1 MEVSMQVI
9 TIGEALIDFIPNE
22 KDVDLKRVNSFVK
35 HAGGAPANV
44 AAVVAKLGG
53 SSIFLGQVGHDS
65 FGDYLIDQLKSF
77 GVETKYIHQTS
88 KRPTSLAFVSLTAKG
103 ERDFIFYR
111 NPGADELYEPSM
123 LPVKIFDKNI
133 LHFCSVSLMDYPI
146 KDAHLK
152 AIELT
157 RKHNGLVSF
166 DPNIRLALWRD
177 HKKLLNRVFEF
188 LHLADIVK
196 VSQDELAFLTGF
208 DDELV
213 AIKSLFVGFVKVI
226 IVTKGQNGSTL
237 YFKDID
243 AVITHPGFSV
253 DSIDTTGA
261 GDAFMGAFLKQLS
274 ENNLVL
280 NQYNSYDILKV
291 SNAYAALSTTKLG
304 GMENIPSISA
314 LETFLKSNK

>member
-1 MEVSMQVI
+1 MQVI

-22 KDVDLKRVNSFVK
+22 KDVDLKAVNSFVK

-65 FGDYLIDQLKSF
+65 FGDYLIDKLKYF

-88 KRPTSLAFVSLTAKG
+88 RRPTSLAFVSLTAKG

-111 NPGADELYEPSM
+111 NPGADELYEASM
-123 LPVKIFDKNI
+123 VPKHIFDRNI
-133 LHFCSVSLMDYPI
+133 LHFCSVSLADQPI
-146 KDAHLK
+146 KDAHLR

-157 RKHNGLVSF
+157 RRHNGLVSF
-166 DPNIRLALWRD
+166 DPNIRLSLWHD
-177 HKKLLNRVFEF
+177 HKKLLNRVYEF

-196 VSQDELAFLTGF
+196 VSSEELSFLTGF
-208 DDELV
+208 DHEEI
-213 AIKSLFVGFVKVI
+213 AIKSLFVGFVKVV
-226 IVTKGQNGSTL
+226 IVTKGKKGAAL

-243 AVITHPGFSV
+243 AVIKHQGFSV

-280 NQYNSYDILKV
+280 NQYNSYDILKN

-304 GMENIPSISA
+304 GMENIPSVESLNEFIN
-314 LETFLKSNK
+314 THKS